1 MSSNRSFKSSLEL
14 STSASGS
21 PLIARP
27 DAVVGNSTQA
37 SIGHSQKHLLKKFAP
52 PFERYQSISD
62 HAIIETVVKLS
73 VIVCTFNRSHLL
85 VSCLDSLVNQTL
97 PVADLEIVLVNNNS
111 TDDTHAIAERYSGGR
126 GNIRVINELKQ
137 GLSHARNRGWQ
148 EAKGKY
154 VAYIDD
160 DAKTSNDWT
169 ERIVHAFEK
178 IKPEPDVVGG
188 KIIPFASGPVPEW
201 YPVDVEILSWGEQKR
216 FLTGTEIQYGFF
228 GSNMIFK
235 KAILEENSG
244 FSAQYGMQGC
254 AVGVAEE
261 TEFFRRLSKCSPVLW
276 YDPDIIVE
284 HLISENNFDF
294 RFMFHRCYKNGKA
307 LAEIEKSKVISVN
320 YFKKILALFLFFL
333 VRLDKRVKAKGMRG
347 YLYIRMRLMGE
358 LLGYVLNTK
367 RFR

>member
-1 MSSNRSFKSSLEL
+1 
-14 STSASGS
+14 
-21 PLIARP
+21 
-27 DAVVGNSTQA
+27 
-37 SIGHSQKHLLKKFAP
+37 
-52 PFERYQSISD
+52 
-62 HAIIETVVKLS
+62 
-73 VIVCTFNRSHLL
+73 
-85 VSCLDSLVNQTL
+85 VNQTL
-97 PVADLEIVLVNNNS
+97 PVTDFEIVLVNNNS
-111 TDDTHAIAERYSGGR
+111 TDDTQVIAERYAGCH
-126 GNIRVINELKQ
+126 GNISVINELKQ
-137 GLSHARNRGWQ
+137 GLSHARNRGWR

-160 DAKTSNDWT
+160 DAKTPRDWAM
-169 ERIVHAFEK
+169 RVVHAFEN

-201 YPVDVEILSWGEQKR
+201 YPVDVEILSCGEQKR
-216 FLTGTEIQYGFF
+216 YLTDTELQYGFF

-235 KAILEENSG
+235 KAILEENQG
-244 FSAQYGMQGC
+244 FSALYGMQGR

-294 RFMFHRCYKNGKA
+294 RFIFRRCYKNGKA
-307 LAEIEKSKVISVN
+307 LAEIEKSRMFSIN
-320 YFKKILALFLFFL
+320 YFKKVLALFLFFL
-333 VRLDKRVKAKGMRG
+333 VRLDKRVRTRGMRG

-358 LLGYVLNTK
+358 LLGYILNTK

>member
-1 MSSNRSFKSSLEL
+1 M
-14 STSASGS
+14 
-21 PLIARP
+21 
-27 DAVVGNSTQA
+27 
-37 SIGHSQKHLLKKFAP
+37 
-52 PFERYQSISD
+52 
-62 HAIIETVVKLS
+62 VKLS
-73 VIVCTFNRSHLL
+73 VIVCTHNRSHLFT
-85 VSCLDSLVNQTL
+85 SCLNSLVNQTL
-97 PVADLEIVLVNNNS
+97 SVRDFEIVIVNNKS
-111 TDDTHAIAERYSGGR
+111 TDDTQAIAETYAGSH

-160 DAKTSNDWT
+160 DAKTPSDWAS
-169 ERIVHAFEK
+169 RAVYAFEN

-188 KIIPFASGPVPEW
+188 KIIPFALGAVPEW
-201 YPVDVEILSWGEQKR
+201 YPVDVEILTCGDHKH
-216 FLTGTEIQYGFF
+216 FLTDTELQYGFF

-235 KAILEENSG
+235 KAILEENQG

-254 AVGVAEE
+254 SVGVAEE
-261 TEFFRRLSKCSPVLW
+261 SEFFQRLSKYSPTLW

-294 RFMFHRCYKNGKA
+294 RFIFRRCYQNGKA
-307 LAEIEKSKVISVN
+307 LAEIEKSSMISIN
-320 YFKKILALFLFFL
+320 YVKKILALFLFFL
-333 VRLDKRVKAKGMRG
+333 VRLDKKVRYRGIRG
-347 YLYIRMRLMGE
+347 YLFVKIRLIGE

>member
-1 MSSNRSFKSSLEL
+1 M
-14 STSASGS
+14 
-21 PLIARP
+21 
-27 DAVVGNSTQA
+27 
-37 SIGHSQKHLLKKFAP
+37 
-52 PFERYQSISD
+52 
-62 HAIIETVVKLS
+62 
-73 VIVCTFNRSHLL
+73 
-85 VSCLDSLVNQTL
+85 NQTL
-97 PVADLEIVLVNNNS
+97 PVTDFEIVLVNNNS
-111 TDDTHAIAERYSGGR
+111 TDDTQAIAEKYAGSH

-137 GLSHARNRGWQ
+137 GLSHARNRGWR
-148 EAKGKY
+148 EARGKY

-160 DAKTSNDWT
+160 DAKTSSDWAG
-169 ERIVHAFEK
+169 RVVHAFEN

-201 YPVDVEILSWGEQKR
+201 YPVDIEILSRGEQKR
-216 FLTGTEIQYGFF
+216 FLTNTELQYGFF

-235 KAILEENSG
+235 KAILEKNQG
-244 FSAQYGMQGC
+244 FSARYGMQGH

-294 RFMFHRCYKNGKA
+294 RFIFRRCYKNGKA
-307 LAEIEKSKVISVN
+307 LAKIEKSRMFSIN
-320 YFKKILALFLFFL
+320 YFKKVLAFFLFFL
-333 VRLDKRVKAKGMRG
+333 VRLDKRVRTRGIRG